1 MLQQKHKYYD
11 YRNSTS
17 LYILL
22 WSFFVLS
29 LFCLSCNRQREVDEN
44 HVLENEIVGMRKSQM
59 HADNLSFYV
68 HKHKAEEI
76 IGNSIDVDSEIPD
89 DFLKQICE
97 YNLVYVDYLIQTGH
111 RAMACEV
118 MDSVLHKSSRFF
130 SNDTLLWLDYLCH
143 YGNVNY
149 RPYQIKENRE
159 RILYGYDCLVQCYI
173 LSTRWNYS
181 KYRGVSMR
189 LISKY
194 LLNDSIHSIIKETDP
209 SSLR

>member
-1 MLQQKHKYYD
+1 MEQARGEKTKYRLAIGNILQISVRKHWVIVLQQKHKYYD

-76 IGNSIDVDSEIPD
+76 IGNSIDDDSKIPD

-118 MDSVLHKSSRFF
+118 MDSVLHKSSR
-130 SNDTLLWLDYLCH
+130 LLS
-143 YGNVNY
+143 G
-149 RPYQIKENRE
+149 Q
-159 RILYGYDCLVQCYI
+159 RINLH
-173 LSTRWNYS
+173 
-181 KYRGVSMR
+181 
-189 LISKY
+189 
-194 LLNDSIHSIIKETDP
+194 LL
-209 SSLR
+209 L